1 MKMELMVS
9 TFCPYCVYVK
19 SYLKT
24 RPDLKVEIVNI
35 DKDKN
40 AREKLIEKG
49 GMLQV
54 PCLFL
59 DDKAVY
65 ESKDIVAYLK
75 TIG

>member
-19 SYLKT
+19 SYLKI

-54 PCLFL
+54 PCLFS
-59 DDKAVY
+59 DDKALY

-75 TIG
+75 TL